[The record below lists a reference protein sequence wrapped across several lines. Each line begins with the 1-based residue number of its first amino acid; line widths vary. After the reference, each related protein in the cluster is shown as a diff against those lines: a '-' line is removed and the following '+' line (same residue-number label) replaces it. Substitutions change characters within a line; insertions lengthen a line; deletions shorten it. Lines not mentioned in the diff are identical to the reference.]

1 MFEGCLFFNLAALWG
16 LSTIDHLCRT
26 SMRTAEQLHWVRI
39 LKGIRRWF
47 RDEGACS
54 RPPCAETERRLSGS
68 RLAARVSDR
77 MFRFDQTGAR
87 SERNNGFSVRSD
99 T

>member
-26 SMRTAEQLHWVRI
+26 SMRTAEQLHWVCI

-47 RDEGACS
+47 RDESACS
-54 RPPCAETERRLSGS
+54 RPPCAETERRS
-68 RLAARVSDR
+68 V
-77 MFRFDQTGAR
+77 RFKTR
-87 SERNNGFSVRSD
+87 SEGFGSYVPF
-99 T
+99 